1 MGKGRRASVNGR
13 GSIGRLSLAL
23 ALALA
28 FVGGWAGAGGAQT
41 TGIDAGFAAYQRGD
55 YATAYREFKG
65 LAGRGD
71 AAAQY
76 NLAVLYDLG
85 RGTDRDIGQAVEWYQ
100 RAAAQGNADAQLMLG
115 VKYANKEGIP
125 RDLVLAYAYFSL
137 AAAQGHAGARTR
149 RDTVARRLDAA
160 QIGAARR
167 LLRDARRSVTDA
179 GTAEARAIPA
189 RALIANIQKLLD
201 VLGYHP
207 GGVDGLA
214 GAATTAAARAFQRD
228 QGLIEDGEA
237 TSGLLERLDAAYRE
251 LLSRR
256 IVRFGKGVLW
266 KVEDGKAEAS
276 YLFGT
281 IHSSDR
287 RVLDIAAPVKR
298 AFYGA
303 DSVTLEIAPPEGE
316 SAKAFARRIARG
328 MRLAP
333 GRSLD
338 DILGPELFAETVRAL
353 RPYGF
358 TVGQL
363 RRLKPWVVY
372 MLFSTSPGDL
382 RRSRQ
387 RRPGAVVLDMWLGA
401 EARRRGKPVQGLETV
416 EEQFAVFE
424 SMAERD
430 QVALLESTIA
440 YAGEATNSSEELTRF
455 YLARDIAAIFRFW
468 IEPAKHTGPDFL
480 RAFMERLID
489 RRNEVMVARMAPM
502 LARGNAFIAVG
513 AAHLPGDNGVLYL
526 LEQQGYRISR
536 VY

>member
-1 MGKGRRASVNGR
+1 MAKGWRVKVDARRL
-13 GSIGRLSLAL
+13 IKRLSFAL
-23 ALALA
+23 ALVL
-28 FVGGWAGAGGAQT
+28 VGGWAGTGAAQT
-41 TGIDAGFAAYQRGD
+41 ADLDAGFAAYQRGD
-55 YATAYREFKG
+55 YATAYREFKA
-65 LAGRGD
+65 LAGQGD
-71 AAAQY
+71 AAGQY

-85 RGTDRDIGQAVEWYQ
+85 RGPERDIGEAVKWYQ
-100 RAAAQGNADAQLMLG
+100 RAAAQGNADAQVMLG
-115 VKYANKEGIP
+115 VKYANKEGVP
-125 RDLVLAYAYFSL
+125 QDLVLAYAYFSL
-137 AAAQGHAGARTR
+137 AAAQGHGGARTR
-149 RDTVARRLDAA
+149 RDTVAARLSAT

-167 LLRDARRSVTDA
+167 LLRESRRSVTDA
-179 GTAEARAIPA
+179 GSAEARAIPA

-201 VLGYHP
+201 VLGYDP
-207 GGVDGLA
+207 GGADGVV
-214 GAATTAAARAFQRD
+214 GEATTAAVRAFQRD

-237 TSGLLERLDAAYRE
+237 TSALLGRLDATYRE

-303 DSVTLEIAPPEGE
+303 DSVALEIAPPDGQTVKVFAERV
-316 SAKAFARRIARG
+316 AKG

-338 DILGPELFAETVRAL
+338 DILGAELFGETVRAL

-358 TVGQL
+358 TAGQL
-363 RRLKPWVVY
+363 RRFKPWVIY
-372 MLFSTSPGDL
+372 MLFSTPPGDL

-387 RRPGAVVLDMWLGA
+387 RRPSAVALDMWLGN
-401 EARRRGKPVQGLETV
+401 EARRRGTPVHGLETL

-440 YAGEATNSSEELTRF
+440 YAGEATHALEELMRF

-468 IEPAKHTGPDFL
+468 IAPAKHMGPDFL
-480 RAFMERLID
+480 RAFMERLLD
-489 RRNEVMVARMAPM
+489 RRNVVMVARMAP
-502 LARGNAFIAVG
+502 LLGAGNAFIAVG
-513 AAHLPGDNGVLYL
+513 AAHLPGDKGILYL
-526 LEQQGYRISR
+526 LEQQGYQISR

>member
-13 GSIGRLSLAL
+13 GSIGRLSFVLAL
-23 ALALA
+23 ALALLI
-28 FVGGWAGAGGAQT
+28 GWAGAGAAESA
-41 TGIDAGFAAYQRGD
+41 GIDAGFAAYQRGD

-65 LAGRGD
+65 PAGRGD

-85 RGTDRDIGQAVEWYQ
+85 RGVERDIGQAVEWYQ

-115 VKYANKEGIP
+115 VKYANKEGVP
-125 RDLVLAYAYFSL
+125 QDLVLAYAYFSL
-137 AAAQGHAGARTR
+137 AAAQGHGGARTR
-149 RDTVARRLDAA
+149 LDAVAKRLNAA

-167 LLRDARRSVTDA
+167 LLRESRQSVTDA
-179 GTAEARAIPA
+179 GSAEARAIPA

-237 TSGLLERLDAAYRE
+237 TSGLLDRLDAAYRE

-303 DSVTLEIAPPEGE
+303 DSVTLEIAPPDGE
-316 SAKAFARRIARG
+316 SAKAFAQRVAQG
-328 MRLAP
+328 MMLPP

-338 DILGPELFAETVRAL
+338 DILGPELFGETVRVL
-353 RPYGF
+353 RPYGL
-358 TVGQL
+358 TAGQL
-363 RRLKPWVVY
+363 RRFKPWVIY
-372 MLFSTSPGDL
+372 TLFSTPPGDL

-387 RRPGAVVLDMWLGA
+387 RRPSAVALDMWLGA
-401 EARRRGKPVQGLETV
+401 EARRRGKPVHGLETL

-440 YAGEATNSSEELTRF
+440 YAGEANNSPEELMRF

-468 IEPAKHTGPDFL
+468 IAPAKHMGPDFL
-480 RAFMERLID
+480 RAFMERLLD
-489 RRNEVMVARMAPM
+489 RRNEVMVARMAPL
-502 LARGNAFIAVG
+502 LAEGNAFIAVG
-513 AAHLPGDNGVLYL
+513 AAHLPGDKGILYL